1 MHGAGRYETFAA
13 RICQLDDNTVIAP
26 GQLLAGLTR
35 ADIERVNFD
44 GPSRVI
50 DVSQRRRFT
59 GAVRRAIQV
68 RDRHCQ
74 HPSGCDIPA
83 PGCDIDHIQPRL
95 ESGSAGSAP

>member
-1 MHGAGRYETFAA
+1 M
-13 RICQLDDNTVIAP
+13 
-26 GQLLAGLTR
+26 
-35 ADIERVNFD
+35 
-44 GPSRVI
+44 I

-83 PGCDIDHIQPRL
+83 PGCDIDHIQPRSQRGPTNQDNGRL
-95 ESGSAGSAP
+95 PCPTHNRHPDKRNPTEQPTTDEHHERPPPDQRG